1 MKLCYCTGTVLV
13 QYCTVTWSLCV
24 RGALGRNVS
33 IGRRAVVAR
42 TGDMKSYSQY
52 ETH

>member
-1 MKLCYCTGTVLV
+1 MKLCFCRILRYS
-13 QYCTVTWSLCV
+13 YSTVTWSLCV

-42 TGDMKSYSQY
+42 RGDMKSYSQY